1 MIFQRTIF
9 FLFLVVAATNIIA
22 QPVTVIKASVDKSSI
37 LIGEPLQ
44 LTIEVQIT
52 ANEPIRFVSIDTIEH
67 FEFLE
72 KPRIDTA
79 DTDNGTTLKGI
90 YKITSFD
97 SGRWVIPSFNIS
109 GATKTDTIPV
119 DVIFS
124 DFNPAQEY
132 HDIKDIIE
140 VTPEQKKEW
149 WWYAAGGGVLILL
162 LILYLLRKRKPKPV
176 VAAPAV
182 IINPYEEAI
191 NNLRELNGDYAD
203 IKKYHSRL
211 ADIFRLYIFR
221 KKGILSLQKTTD
233 DLVLQVKNLGISKV
247 QYDQLAQ
254 SLRLGDFV
262 KFAKYV
268 PAEEDNRLAFE
279 TVKKSIDEIERLS

>member
-9 FLFLVVAATNIIA
+9 FLFLVVAATTVIA
-22 QPVTVIKASVDKSSI
+22 QSATVVKASVDKSSI

-44 LTIEVQIT
+44 LTIEVQIA

-97 SGRWVIPSFNIS
+97 SGRWAIPSFNIS

-140 VTPEQKKEW
+140 VTPEQEKEW
-149 WWYAAGGGVLILL
+149 WWYATGGVLILL
-162 LILYLLRKRKPKPV
+162 LMLYLLRKRKPKPIV
-176 VAAPAV
+176 TVPAV

-191 NNLRELNGDYAD
+191 NNLRELSGDYAD
-203 IKKYHSRL
+203 IKRYHSML

-233 DLVLQVKNLGISKV
+233 DLVLQLKNLGISKE

-268 PAEEDNRLAFE
+268 PAEEDSRHAFE

>member
-1 MIFQRTIF
+1 MATNGYISEVDYLYGYYPETSPVRLKLALLASQIGHSLGESPNYLELGFGQGLSLSIN
-9 FLFLVVAATNIIA
+9 AATN
-22 QPVTVIKASVDKSSI
+22 
-37 LIGEPLQ
+37 GG
-44 LTIEVQIT
+44 
-52 ANEPIRFVSIDTIEH
+52 NFY
-67 FEFLE
+67 
-72 KPRIDTA
+72 
-79 DTDNGTTLKGI
+79 GT
-90 YKITSFD
+90 
-97 SGRWVIPSFNIS
+97 
-109 GATKTDTIPV
+109 
-119 DVIFS
+119 

-140 VTPEQKKEW
+140 VTPEKEKEW
-149 WWYAAGGGVLILL
+149 WCYATGGVLILL
-162 LILYLLRKRKPKPV
+162 LMLYLLRKRKPKPIV
-176 VAAPAV
+176 TVPAV

-191 NNLRELNGDYAD
+191 NNLRELSGDYAD
-203 IKKYHSRL
+203 IKRYHSRL

-233 DLVLQVKNLGISKV
+233 DLVLQLKNLGISKV

-279 TVKKSIDEIERLS
+279 TVKKTIDEIERLS

>member
-9 FLFLVVAATNIIA
+9 FLFFMLAATTVIA
-22 QPVTVIKASVDKSSI
+22 QSATVIKASVDKSSI

-44 LTIEVQIT
+44 LTIEVQIA

-140 VTPEQKKEW
+140 VTPEQEKEW
-149 WWYAAGGGVLILL
+149 WWYATGGVLILL
-162 LILYLLRKRKPKPV
+162 LMLYLLRKRKPKPIV
-176 VAAPAV
+176 TVPAV

-191 NNLRELNGDYAD
+191 NNLRELSGDYAD
-203 IKKYHSRL
+203 IKRYHSML

-233 DLVLQVKNLGISKV
+233 DLVLQLKNLGISKV

-268 PAEEDNRLAFE
+268 PAEEDSRHAFE

>member
-9 FLFLVVAATNIIA
+9 FLFLVVAATSVIA
-22 QPVTVIKASVDKSSI
+22 QSATVIKASVDKSSI

-44 LTIEVQIT
+44 LTVEVQIA

-90 YKITSFD
+90 YTITSFD

-119 DVIFS
+119 DVLFS

-162 LILYLLRKRKPKPV
+162 LMLYLLRKRKPKPV
-176 VAAPAV
+176 VTAPT
-182 IINPYEEAI
+182 ILINPYEEAI
-191 NNLRELNGDYAD
+191 NNLRELNGDYTD

-211 ADIFRLYIFR
+211 VDIFRLYIFR

-233 DLVLQVKNLGISKV
+233 DLILQLKNLGISKE